1 MEATLMQLTKEE
13 YNFLLE
19 WIQCNFIPRKTTN
32 RDICAYTIHGI
43 FERIYDKG
51 FYVDETTVAKALI
64 GCGYSPLYQDGQI
77 YFNISNKS
85 RAVQIY
91 YVYLGDPSKARS
103 FQWL

>member
-1 MEATLMQLTKEE
+1 MQLTKEE

-19 WIQCNFIPRKTTN
+19 WIQRNFIPRKTT
-32 RDICAYTIHGI
+32 
-43 FERIYDKG
+43 
-51 FYVDETTVAKALI
+51 VAKALI
-64 GCGYSPLYQDGQI
+64 ECSYIPLYQDGQI

-91 YVYLGDPSKARS
+91 YASLGDPSKARS